1 MKKHLWLV
9 VPISLLGAQIQAY
22 AAENVSP
29 SAELDALI
37 TAGQYERALVL
48 GDENLEEWEGDP
60 EFDFL
65 YGLAALEAGSP
76 NDAVFALERVAAT
89 AGNSEVDL

>member
-1 MKKHLWLV
+1 M
-9 VPISLLGAQIQAY
+9 LGAQIQAY

-89 AGNSEVDL
+89 AGNSEVDPITDTANLPL